1 MTHLS
6 QISHRTR
13 RGQMFIDYEILCI
26 QPRRG
31 AREYENNV
39 IPLGL
44 GFGFRTISYNPAIPS
59 GLSIA

>member
-13 RGQMFIDYEILCI
+13 RGQMIIDYEILCI

-39 IPLGL
+39 IPLG
-44 GFGFRTISYNPAIPS
+44 FGFRTISYNPAIPS
-59 GLSIA
+59 GLSTA